1 MRRTRIGG
9 IAIAAVLLTACS
21 AGTASSVARGS
32 GGSVPASILVTVVQ
46 NQSHGPVL
54 TGPTG
59 RSLYVR
65 VGVGGTPQTCTGDCR
80 SSWPP
85 LLVAAGGS
93 VTGDAHVPT
102 DSLSTV
108 VRADDGSTQVTY
120 MGAPLYYWSG
130 DANAGDVTGSSVNG
144 FVVATAPGFL
154 PLATPCQSAC
164 TATPA
169 ASPGPSSG
177 Y

>member
-1 MRRTRIGG
+1 MRRRIGG
-9 IAIAAVLLTACS
+9 IAIAALLLAACS
-21 AGTASSVARGS
+21 AGTGSSGS
-32 GGSVPASILVTVVQ
+32 TGTGGSVPASILVTVVQ
-46 NQSHGPVL
+46 NQSYGPVL

-65 VGVGGTPQTCTGDCR
+65 VGAGGTPQTCTGDCR

-93 VTGDAHVPT
+93 VAGDGHVPAG
-102 DSLSTV
+102 SLSTV
-108 VRADDGSTQVTY
+108 VRADDGSTQVTS
-120 MGAPLYYWSG
+120 MGVPLYYWSG
-130 DANAGDVTGSSVNG
+130 DANAAEVTGSGVNG
-144 FVVATAPGFL
+144 FLVATAPGFL

-164 TATPA
+164 SATPA
-169 ASPGPSSG
+169 ASPGASSG